1 MKNIWTLFLGMLL
14 LAASATGQTL
24 TVLKSFEPDF
34 INTTGFY
41 PKATLIAG
49 PSNTLFGTA
58 YGGGPSGYGVVF
70 EIQTNGSGLTVLW
83 NFSGGSDGANPV
95 AGLLLSGTTLYGTT
109 FSGGASNFGTV
120 FALNTDGS
128 GFTNLYDFTGGN
140 GGANPTAAL
149 VLSGS
154 TLYGTSL
161 QGGSKNLGTV
171 FALNTDGSG
180 FTNLR
185 SFTGGVDCGN
195 PYAGLL
201 LAGGTLYGTT
211 TGSNAVIADFGSV
224 FKINTNGSGF
234 AVLKT
239 FLGTVDFANPFGG
252 LVISGSTLYGTTAD
266 GNNNVGYGT
275 VFSLN
280 TNGGAFATLHSFD
293 FTDGD
298 GPYGTLVLS
307 GSTLYGTTF
316 GGGSENYGS
325 IFKIS
330 TSGSGFAS
338 LYSFTGGSDG
348 GDPYAGLVLSGG
360 TLYGAAS
367 DVYTPSGNG
376 YGGLFSIAASGSDFT
391 ELYTFPAVEGSIP
404 YGGLVLSGGSL
415 YGTTSQGG
423 ASNQGTVFS
432 VNTSN
437 GSFAYLHD
445 FAGEPSDGSLP
456 YGTLILGR
464 DGNLY
469 GTTYSGGTDNDGTVF
484 QMTTNGVLA
493 TLVSFDGTDGS
504 NPYAGLSQD
513 YYVNFYVST
522 YSVGGSGY
530 GTVFRMT
537 TNGALST
544 LASFGY
550 TNGESPYGSL
560 VLGNDGNFYGTT
572 YYGGSD
578 GYGTVFQVTANGTL
592 ATLVSFAETNGANPQ
607 AGLTLDSDG
616 SFYGTTTGG
625 GSSGEGTVFRITPLA
640 PSILGQLQPSSQIVA
655 LGSNVTISANVF
667 GALPLICQWTF
678 NGTNLPGET
687 NTFLTLTNVSFSQS
701 GSYSL
706 LVTNNLGASLS
717 SKATV
722 TVVSANVTTL
732 PATGITAS
740 GAELNGGVLV
750 GSQATL
756 AWFEWGTDTRYG
768 NVVDVMELPGND
780 ESNYISTN
788 LSGLSGNVYHYRI
801 DASNDFGIFY
811 GADQSFTIGSA
822 PQIVSNL
829 PAVSSSNGVTFSALV
844 NPDGWDTTVYFR
856 YGIYPYPLTNLT
868 PAIDIG
874 AGATAINVSVFVT
887 NLVRFKEYTYSVV
900 ASNYLGEAFGPSA
913 NYLGPPLTSAPLG
926 EWESVA
932 ASADGTKLVAGSFL
946 YTSTNA
952 GSTWTRPTTPFGS
965 VQGLASSADGTKL
978 VAVVDEGFIYVS
990 TNSGTSWAQAN
1001 APVDNWNSVAS
1012 SADGSN
1018 LVAVAESGGIFTST
1032 NSGLN
1037 WTRQTN
1043 GLVPS
1048 TLGFLYVATST
1059 DGGKIVAA
1067 SSAGTNS
1074 AIYISTNAG
1083 LNWIKATNAPL
1094 ATWYSVA
1101 SSANGNILMA
1111 GAYNSGKVY
1120 ISTDSGATWTNT
1132 SLPSNNW
1139 NSVAESADG
1148 TKMVALANSG
1158 SSLLGFGKG
1167 GIYTST
1173 NSGEAWVSNSAPS
1186 WSWCCAAM
1194 SPDGDEIV
1202 ATVGYPSETGGICVL
1217 QNMPAPVLDLAA
1229 SDNGVAVSWTVPSLD
1244 FTLQQSLDL
1253 SSWTDVT
1260 NPPVLD
1266 LTNLQHQVALP
1277 PPSANTFYRLIH

>member
-1 MKNIWTLFLGMLL
+1 
-14 LAASATGQTL
+14 
-24 TVLKSFEPDF
+24 
-34 INTTGFY
+34 
-41 PKATLIAG
+41 
-49 PSNTLFGTA
+49 
-58 YGGGPSGYGVVF
+58 
-70 EIQTNGSGLTVLW
+70 
-83 NFSGGSDGANPV
+83 
-95 AGLLLSGTTLYGTT
+95 
-109 FSGGASNFGTV
+109 
-120 FALNTDGS
+120 
-128 GFTNLYDFTGGN
+128 
-140 GGANPTAAL
+140 
-149 VLSGS
+149 
-154 TLYGTSL
+154 
-161 QGGSKNLGTV
+161 
-171 FALNTDGSG
+171 
-180 FTNLR
+180 
-185 SFTGGVDCGN
+185 
-195 PYAGLL
+195 
-201 LAGGTLYGTT
+201 
-211 TGSNAVIADFGSV
+211 
-224 FKINTNGSGF
+224 
-234 AVLKT
+234 
-239 FLGTVDFANPFGG
+239 
-252 LVISGSTLYGTTAD
+252 
-266 GNNNVGYGT
+266 
-275 VFSLN
+275 
-280 TNGGAFATLHSFD
+280 
-293 FTDGD
+293 
-298 GPYGTLVLS
+298 
-307 GSTLYGTTF
+307 
-316 GGGSENYGS
+316 
-325 IFKIS
+325 
-330 TSGSGFAS
+330 
-338 LYSFTGGSDG
+338 
-348 GDPYAGLVLSGG
+348 
-360 TLYGAAS
+360 
-367 DVYTPSGNG
+367 
-376 YGGLFSIAASGSDFT
+376 
-391 ELYTFPAVEGSIP
+391 
-404 YGGLVLSGGSL
+404 
-415 YGTTSQGG
+415 
-423 ASNQGTVFS
+423 
-432 VNTSN
+432 
-437 GSFAYLHD
+437 
-445 FAGEPSDGSLP
+445 
-456 YGTLILGR
+456 
-464 DGNLY
+464 
-469 GTTYSGGTDNDGTVF
+469 
-484 QMTTNGVLA
+484 
-493 TLVSFDGTDGS
+493 
-504 NPYAGLSQD
+504 
-513 YYVNFYVST
+513 
-522 YSVGGSGY
+522 
-530 GTVFRMT
+530 VFRMT
-537 TNGALST
+537 TNGVLTT
-544 LASFGY
+544 LVSFAY

-572 YYGGSD
+572 YYGGND
-578 GYGTVFQVTANGTL
+578 GYGTVFQMTGNGTL
-592 ATLVSFAETNGANPQ
+592 APLVSFALTNGAYPQ
-607 AGLTLDSDG
+607 SGLTLGSDG
-616 SFYGTTTGG
+616 SLYGTTSGG
-625 GSSGEGTVFRITPLA
+625 GTGSDGTVFQITPLA
-640 PSILGQLQPSSQIVA
+640 PSILGQLQPSSQVVA
-655 LGSNVTISANVF
+655 LGSNATINASIF

-678 NGTNLPGET
+678 DGTNLPGET
-687 NTFLTLTNVSFSQS
+687 NTFLTLTNVSFSRS
-701 GSYSL
+701 GSYAL
-706 LVTNNLGASLS
+706 LVTNNLGVSLS
-717 SKATV
+717 SNATV

-732 PATGITAS
+732 PATEITAS

-750 GSQATL
+750 GSEATL

-811 GADQSFTIGSA
+811 GIDQSFTIGSA

-844 NPDGWDTTVYFR
+844 NPNGWDTTVYFR

-913 NYLGPPLTSAPLG
+913 NYLSPPLTSAPLG

-952 GSTWTRPTTPFGS
+952 GSTWTHPTTPFGS
-965 VQGLASSADGTKL
+965 VEGVASSADGTKL

-1001 APVDNWNSVAS
+1001 APGDNWNSVAS

-1032 NSGLN
+1032 NAGLN

-1048 TLGFLYVATST
+1048 TLGFLYVASST
-1059 DGGKIVAA
+1059 DGGKLVAA
-1067 SSAGTNS
+1067 SSAGANS

-1120 ISTDSGATWTNT
+1120 ISTDSGGTWTNT

-1194 SPDGDEIV
+1194 SADGDEIV
-1202 ATVGYPSETGGICVL
+1202 ATVGYPSEAGGIYVL
-1217 QNMPAPVLDLAA
+1217 QNMPAPVLDLEA
-1229 SDNGVAVSWTVPSLD
+1229 SDNGLAVSWTVPSLD
-1244 FTLQQSLDL
+1244 FSLQQSFDL

-1260 NPPVLD
+1260 NPPALN
-1266 LTNLQHQVALP
+1266 LTNLQHQVTLP